1 MIKGWIQRRRYR
13 IHQINNEDT
22 HRYFKQ
28 VEAYETLTRDK
39 FDPNAPVESRSFTY
53 STGAVYTGEWKGN
66 MRHGRGKMTW
76 SDQACYEGNWSYN
89 MASGKGTFR
98 HVSGDVYTGNWVN
111 SKCHGHGT
119 YITAKGANYE
129 GDWK

>member
-1 MIKGWIQRRRYR
+1 
-13 IHQINNEDT
+13 
-22 HRYFKQ
+22 
-28 VEAYETLTRDK
+28 
-39 FDPNAPVESRSFTY
+39 
-53 STGAVYTGEWKGN
+53 
-66 MRHGRGKMTW
+66 
-76 SDQACYEGNWSYN
+76 

-119 YITAKGANYE
+119 YKTAKGANYE